1 MYSLLFAGRVYS
13 AQSRKTWSLL
23 ILYTQAHLQKMD
35 RSEIWP
41 LLHHRIAHGHIKAYG
56 FDMR

>member
-13 AQSRKTWSLL
+13 AQSGKMLSLL
-23 ILYTQAHLQKMD
+23 ILYAQAHSQKMD
-35 RSEIWP
+35 RSGIWP